1 MDFLAWWQRWF
12 ARHPL
17 KSPESLDRSAYT
29 AQVMTRVRQ
38 AAYPAPSAFAIRPG
52 RLWPQLGL
60 ALATAAAGIFVV
72 LHHGQ
77 PSVGRLA
84 RQIERDTALLAA
96 VDEPLTEPVS
106 TGDPEELVDELELVE
121 TFTLA
126 EAPQSDEAWIQDTV
140 QLLNQLDEELPA
152 NAAGEE
158 TTGPSDD
165 DWMQELQTLDE
176 SDLAASS

>member
-1 MDFLAWWQRWF
+1 MDFLSWWQGWLT
-12 ARHPL
+12 RHPL
-17 KSPESLDRSAYT
+17 KSPQRLDRSAYT

-38 AAYPAPSAFAIRPG
+38 EARSASPASGVRSWVV
-52 RLWPQLGL
+52 WPRLGL
-60 ALATAAAGIFVV
+60 ALAAAAAGMVVV
-72 LHHGQ
+72 LHQEQQTG
-77 PSVGRLA
+77 GRLA

-96 VDEPLTEPVS
+96 VEEPLTEPVA
-106 TGDPEELVDELELVE
+106 TGDPEELAEELALVE

-152 NAAGEE
+152 DAAGED
-158 TTGPSDD
+158 TTGSSDD

>member
-29 AQVMTRVRQ
+29 TQVMARVRQ
-38 AAYPAPSAFAIRPG
+38 AAYPAPSAFTIPG
-52 RLWPQLGL
+52 RLWPRLGL
-60 ALATAAAGIFVV
+60 ALATAAAGFFVV

-77 PSVGRLA
+77 PSAGRLA
-84 RQIERDTALLAA
+84 QQIERDTEVLAA
-96 VDEPLTEPVS
+96 VGEPLTDSVAAN
-106 TGDPEELVDELELVE
+106 DPDELAADLEMVE

-126 EAPQSDEAWIQDTV
+126 EAPESDETWIQNTV
-140 QLLNQLDEELPA
+140 QLLNQLDEDLPEESTG
-152 NAAGEE
+152 NE
-158 TTGPSDD
+158 TTSPSDE
-165 DWMQELQTLDE
+165 DWMKELQTLDE